1 MVMQLFR
8 RTMHEKEQKLAY
20 HAPQYYK
27 TLSNPR
33 NVLRNTEEYKDD
45 RRTSRQRL
53 FNEEHAGA
61 NCLKFHCAHSPR
73 DFISFAAGSGNGS
86 LLFRFCGTFKAYYKV

>member
-1 MVMQLFR
+1 MVMQQFR
-8 RTMHEKEQKLAY
+8 RTMQEKEQKLAY

-33 NVLRNTEEYKDD
+33 NTLRNTEEYKDD

-53 FNEEHAGA
+53 FNEEQV
-61 NCLKFHCAHSPR
+61 R
-73 DFISFAAGSGNGS
+73 I
-86 LLFRFCGTFKAYYKV
+86 V